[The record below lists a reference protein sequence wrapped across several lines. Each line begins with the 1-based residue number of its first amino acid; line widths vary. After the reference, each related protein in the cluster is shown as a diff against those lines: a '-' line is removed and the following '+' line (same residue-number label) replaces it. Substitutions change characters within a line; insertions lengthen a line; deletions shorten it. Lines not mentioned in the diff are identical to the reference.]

1 MIRTSSVSESYL
13 FDVFSLVWLL
23 LLQLRCHNLVG
34 LASNLNGLV
43 FKWQSNKTTQI
54 MIFGEDVI
62 FEISSTM
69 KTAFIFKGKK
79 HAPEHQNIIYVFF
92 NDLAL

>member
-13 FDVFSLVWLL
+13 FDVFSLVWL

-43 FKWQSNKTTQI
+43 FKWQPNKTTQI

-62 FEISSTM
+62 FEISSTI
-69 KTAFIFKGKK
+69 KTAFIFKRKK
-79 HAPEHQNIIYVFF
+79 HALDHQNIIYVFL